1 MPDTNLDVLYVVGGS
16 RDTDA
21 PPAAVRQ
28 LLGEQRT
35 DVSLHVRALDALS
48 EMDLSGYDV
57 LVFDVATA
65 TDWERGRAF
74 LQEHEPPPHAVV
86 YGDFEV
92 VDSTEA
98 IASEAV
104 NALVPRGTR
113 SSVDVLEATLV
124 RVVGA
129 DSVGDL
135 TPESG
140 SHLQAVMDVTSD
152 AVVTIDESST
162 IRFVNQAIEDQLG
175 YEPEELIGKSLTKL
189 MPQPLIQRHLA
200 GFAEYLQT
208 GEQTLDWDYVE
219 LTGQHADGYTVPL
232 GISFSEFRKGDD
244 RYFTGILRDI
254 SDRSD
259 LEETRQHEQRV
270 LEQVVETMPAG
281 LVIINEDRE
290 ILRMNSRAAEIAGVT
305 RETIESENI
314 SFDFYDE
321 NGDPIPD
328 DEHVATRVLDE
339 GETLYDHVLQ
349 FRRPDGERRWIS
361 VNGSRFREADGEQM
375 LRGIFTIE
383 DLTDARTRAE
393 RLRRLTN
400 SIRELPE
407 FESKSSLSEAL
418 VHTVLETMTARD
430 VAVALY
436 EAEDGAL
443 RTTASQYA
451 DEELGE
457 VTYTSGS
464 EVWETFIKNE
474 NRTIAWEE
482 TTSGPTP
489 EGDEGEAGGVPPA
502 IAASMGKHGILL
514 VRPIDVDEDVDSVR
528 DYIEMIAAT
537 ARSAFNRVDREED
550 IRMQRDLLQEK
561 TGRLERVEQVNHA
574 IRRITQVLMQAE
586 SQEEIEQLV
595 CEELANAEPYSLV
608 WYGHHNAETNEL
620 EPTAVAGRDQGYL
633 DRVRVAVDVPSG
645 EAGPAGTALRTGDV
659 SVQNSILEESGDG
672 SWRDAALERGF
683 QSVATVPVQFR
694 GTDYGAL
701 NLYAEQPGQFERLE
715 QAVLEEM
722 SETIGFAMRSLERKR
737 AFVSEQSVELE
748 VRVPDVEDGLFGFLP
763 ADHGEV
769 TVENMVL
776 QMNGSLHL
784 FFRMQGIEEDE
795 LRERAYDS
803 DAVRSFTRITD
814 EDTASLF
821 ECSLG
826 NESVIS
832 RIMERGARFENL
844 TIGAGELRARIRIPQ
859 SAEAREYMDVLQ
871 DGFGSVELVAKR
883 QREESVMTA
892 QEFEEDV
899 RNMLTARQEE
909 VIQTAYYS
917 GYFKWPRESTGG
929 EVAEILGVTQPTVNR
944 HIRTGEQALFGLLYD
959 GPEEEDEPSNPSSAA
974 AKDGSGEGESGK
986 ADSPWRP
993 DEDSGS

>member
-1 MPDTNLDVLYVVGGS
+1 MPDTNLDVLYAVGGS
-16 RDTDA
+16 RDADT
-21 PPAAVRQ
+21 PPAAVRR
-28 LLGEQRT
+28 LLGEQRA
-35 DVSLHVRALDALS
+35 DISLHGRSVDDLPG
-48 EMDLSGYDV
+48 MDLAGYDILV
-57 LVFDVATA
+57 LDVATA
-65 TDWERGRAF
+65 ADWERARPF
-74 LQEHEPPPHAVV
+74 LEVHEPPPRVIV

-92 VDSTEA
+92 VDSRDA
-98 IASEAV
+98 VAYEAV
-104 NALVPRGTR
+104 DALVPQGTE
-113 SSVDVLEATLV
+113 SSVNVLEATLA
-124 RVVGA
+124 RAVGA
-129 DSVGDL
+129 ESVGDL
-135 TPESG
+135 TPGPG
-140 SHLQAVMDVTSD
+140 SHLQAVMEVTSD

-175 YEPEELIGKSLTKL
+175 YDPDELVGESLTKL
-189 MPQPLIQRHLA
+189 MPQSLVQPHLA

-208 GEQTLDWDYVE
+208 GERTLDWEYIE

-232 GISFSEFRKGDD
+232 GISFSEFRKGDN

-281 LVIINEDRE
+281 LVIVNEDRE

-305 RETIESENI
+305 RETIESEHI
-314 SFDFYDE
+314 RFEFYDE
-321 NGDPIPD
+321 DGRPIPD
-328 DEHVATRVLDE
+328 EEHVATRVLDE
-339 GETLYDHVLQ
+339 GETVYDTVLQ

-361 VNGSRFREADGEQM
+361 VNGSRLREADGEQM

-407 FESKSSLSEAL
+407 YESKPSLSEAL
-418 VHTVLETMTARD
+418 VHTVLETMDARD

-436 EAEDGAL
+436 EADDGVL
-443 RTTASQYA
+443 RTTASEYA
-451 DEELGE
+451 DPELGE
-457 VTYTSGS
+457 LTYTSGS
-464 EVWETFIKNE
+464 EVWEVFIKNE
-474 NRTIAWEE
+474 SRAIAWEE
-482 TTSGPTP
+482 TTSGPTDAEDDADAAP
-489 EGDEGEAGGVPPA
+489 GVQPA
-502 IAASMGKHGILL
+502 IASSIGKHGILL
-514 VRPIDVDEDVDSVR
+514 VRPSDGDGAADNLQ
-528 DYIEMIAAT
+528 DYVEMIAAT

-550 IRMQRDLLQEK
+550 VRTQRDLLQEK

-608 WYGHHNAETNEL
+608 WYGHHNAETGEL

-633 DRVRVAVDVPSG
+633 DRVRVTVDVPAG
-645 EAGPAGTALRTGDV
+645 EAGPAGTALRTGEV

-683 QSVATVPVQFR
+683 QSVATVPIQFR

-748 VRVPDVEDGLFGFLP
+748 VRVPELESDVFGFLP
-763 ADHGEV
+763 GDHGEIS
-769 TVENMVL
+769 VENMVL

-784 FFRMQGIEEDE
+784 FFRMQGFDEEE
-795 LRERAYDS
+795 VRTRAFES
-803 DAVRSFTRITD
+803 DAVVSFTRITD
-814 EDTASLF
+814 EADASLF

-832 RIMERGARFENL
+832 RIMERGARFEEL
-844 TIGAGELRARIRIPQ
+844 AVGGGELSARIRIPQ
-859 SAEAREYMDVLQ
+859 SSEPREYVDLLE
-871 DGFGSVELVAKR
+871 DEFGPVELVAKR
-883 QREESVMTA
+883 QRKESVMTA
-892 QEFEEDV
+892 REFEEDV

-959 GPEEEDEPSNPSSAA
+959 
-974 AKDGSGEGESGK
+974 
-986 ADSPWRP
+986 RR
-993 DEDSGS
+993 DEDDQSDSRPSTDGKGAGG